1 MPKSSGQKKTI
12 SFTLGNDEYI
22 KLIRYAEQ
30 EDRKIASAVRII
42 ILKHLRN
49 SK

>member
-1 MPKSSGQKKTI
+1 MPKSTQPKKTI
-12 SFTLGNDEYI
+12 SFTLENDEYI